1 MGEVS
6 TSMAGGQQ
14 EIADAEVAWA
24 EAVRRKDKVAA
35 DQLVAD
41 EFRLTGPE
49 LHRLSTGRAATKDMW
64 MLTLERIDVQSFALR
79 DIQVTTFG
87 SSAVA
92 FVQATIVWSIEG
104 RALPS
109 EYLLTDLWVKRDGRW
124 QVVTRISEPT
134 RE

>member
-1 MGEVS
+1 MGDVS
-6 TSMAGGQQ
+6 TSMAAGQQ
-14 EIADAEVAWA
+14 EIVDAEGAWA
-24 EAVRRKDKVAA
+24 EAVRRKDHMAA

-49 LHRLSTGRAATKDMW
+49 LQRLSTGRAATKELW
-64 MLTLERIDVQSFALR
+64 MMTLDRLDVQSFALR

-92 FVQATIVWSIEG
+92 FVHATIDWSIEG
-104 RALPS
+104 RALPR
-109 EYLLTDLWVKRDGRW
+109 EYMLTDLWVKREGHW
-124 QVVTRISEPT
+124 QVVTRVSEPA